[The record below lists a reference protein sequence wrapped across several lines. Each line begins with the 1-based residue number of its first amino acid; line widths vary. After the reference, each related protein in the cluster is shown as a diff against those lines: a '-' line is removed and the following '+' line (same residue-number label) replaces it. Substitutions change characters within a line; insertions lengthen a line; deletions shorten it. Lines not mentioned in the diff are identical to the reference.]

1 MTTTEIFNALPTG
14 YTLKE
19 DYRIEAMLGAGG
31 FGLTYLAHDVNLNT
45 KVAIKEYLPADFA
58 VRSEDQ
64 SVQPKTASVQ
74 VSFDWGLKRFLEESR
89 TLASFRHPNI
99 VRVMRFF
106 EANRTAYMV
115 MEFIAGK
122 PLNEWVRTC
131 TLLDEAGLT
140 RIVAPLLDGLE
151 GIHQAGYLHRDIK
164 PPNIFMRAHN
174 SPILID
180 FDSARMQL
188 SPDQNLTAIISPGF
202 SPLEQYHVQGKQGA
216 WTDLYSL
223 AGVLYWLATGKKPH
237 EAAARER
244 ADSMPP
250 AVTIGRPGC
259 FSEKFLA
266 AIDWALKPCEE
277 DRPQSVAGVHAP
289 LFAGAPG

>member
-19 DYRIEAMLGAGG
+19 EYRIEAMLGAGG

-106 EANRTAYMV
+106 EANGSAYMV
-115 MEFIAGK
+115 MEFVEGAALPDWIK
-122 PLNEWVRTC
+122 ERRPLG
-131 TLLDEAGLT
+131 EAQVAALA
-140 RIVAPLLDGLE
+140 APLLDGLE
-151 GIHQAGYLHRDIK
+151 VVHNAGFLHRDIK
-164 PPNIFMRAHN
+164 PANVYVREDG
-174 SPILID
+174 SPVLLD
-180 FDSARMQL
+180 FGSARVQA
-188 SPDQNLTAIISPGF
+188 SEHTAVVSPG
-202 SPLEQYHVQGKQGA
+202 Y
-216 WTDLYSL
+216 
-223 AGVLYWLATGKKPH
+223 
-237 EAAARER
+237 
-244 ADSMPP
+244 
-250 AVTIGRPGC
+250 
-259 FSEKFLA
+259 
-266 AIDWALKPCEE
+266 
-277 DRPQSVAGVHAP
+277 AP
-289 LFAGAPG
+289 